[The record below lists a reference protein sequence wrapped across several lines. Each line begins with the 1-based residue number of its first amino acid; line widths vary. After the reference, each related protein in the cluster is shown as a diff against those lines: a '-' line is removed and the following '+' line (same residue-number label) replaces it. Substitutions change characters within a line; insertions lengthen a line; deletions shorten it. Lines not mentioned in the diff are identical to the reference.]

1 MYAHTYH
8 SLLFPL
14 SFCKNSLSFV
24 FMNGSSRPVR
34 RSAGVFSWMYSLRFT
49 RPRHAHS
56 NSSSVGSA
64 SPKRTFI
71 PSASSVITSICVQ
84 G

>member
-34 RSAGVFSWMYSLRFT
+34 RSAGVFSWMYSLRLT
-49 RPRHAHS
+49 HHCHPHS

-64 SPKRTFI
+64 SPKRTFS